1 MASAITGADYTIDV
15 QTEDPAARIR
25 EIVPKGVDFSIDC
38 TAGAGTAAML
48 LGIVGSFVGGLMC
61 SLFNSDGNMMDVRPS
76 GLLWSII
83 GAVVVLLLVG
93 FAGRR
98 RAV

>member
-1 MASAITGADYTIDV
+1 VTINDE
-15 QTEDPAARIR
+15 T
-25 EIVPKGVDFSIDC
+25 K
-38 TAGAGTAAML
+38 TAAVVPGRQSMGVVATML
-48 LGIVGSFVGGLMC
+48 LGIVGSFVGGLLG
-61 SLFNSDGNMMDVRPS
+61 SLFSSDGNLMAFQPS

>member
-1 MASAITGADYTIDV
+1 
-15 QTEDPAARIR
+15 
-25 EIVPKGVDFSIDC
+25 
-38 TAGAGTAAML
+38 
-48 LGIVGSFVGGLMC
+48 
-61 SLFNSDGNMMDVRPS
+61 MDLRPS

-98 RAV
+98 RVV

>member
-1 MASAITGADYTIDV
+1 
-15 QTEDPAARIR
+15 
-25 EIVPKGVDFSIDC
+25 
-38 TAGAGTAAML
+38 
-48 LGIVGSFVGGLMC
+48 
-61 SLFNSDGNMMDVRPS
+61 LFNSDGNLIDLRPS

-98 RAV
+98 RVV